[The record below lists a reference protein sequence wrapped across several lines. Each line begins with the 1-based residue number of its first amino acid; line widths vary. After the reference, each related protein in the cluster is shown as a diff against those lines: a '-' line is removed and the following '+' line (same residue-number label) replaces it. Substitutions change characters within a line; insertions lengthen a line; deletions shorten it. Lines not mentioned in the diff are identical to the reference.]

1 MRRKVRRRFSL
12 EMCVGQMDE
21 KNQVLALR
29 NSIRSP
35 ANGQYKIPK
44 ESKWTFASFG
54 GKFAAGQGLV

>member
-1 MRRKVRRRFSL
+1 
-12 EMCVGQMDE
+12 MCVGQMDE